1 MARKIEVTPE
11 LLEKAAQEI
20 ETLAQDY
27 QSQYNQLYSETGAM
41 ASSWS
46 GRDNLAFVNRIDGFK
61 DDFKKMYDL
70 MIKYADFL
78 RTSAEAYRT
87 TQDNVVLQAQKLVN

>member
-20 ETLAQDY
+20 EALAGDY

-46 GRDNLAFVNRIDGFK
+46 GKDNLAFVNQIDGFK
-61 DDFKKMYDL
+61 EDFKKMYDH

-78 RTSAEAYRT
+78 RISAEAYRT
-87 TQDNVVLQAQKLVN
+87 TQDNVVLRAKNLVN